1 MDYCLLIWWQGCS
14 TRTSLLCSAS
24 RAAIWSDWVYPRTRS
39 DQTSWRNKED
49 YLDKPCNNH
58 TEIGKKCNKI
68 TENNAIHTFNH
79 YNSPF
84 PCEYCM
90 VYLRSDPCL
99 GVYPV
104 TCILARDIHWQGS
117 GGTGCSIGH
126 SSQWFSR
133 LFCPPKESKYLSYYK
148 ELWQLKEI
156 ICYIHIECI
165 PTWHFANSFIY
176 NSM

>member
-1 MDYCLLIWWQGCS
+1 MCKSQQDLLHIFGWIIAFSFGGKVVQHGLHCYA
-14 TRTSLLCSAS
+14 LPPVQPL
-24 RAAIWSDWVYPRTRS
+24 WSDWVYPRTGS
-39 DQTSWRNKED
+39 DQTNWRNKED

-117 GGTGCSIGH
+117 GVLAVPSAIPVSDSPGYSA
-126 SSQWFSR
+126 
-133 LFCPPKESKYLSYYK
+133 L
-148 ELWQLKEI
+148 LKKARICHI
-156 ICYIHIECI
+156 IKNYD
-165 PTWHFANSFIY
+165 S
-176 NSM
+176 